1 MANWTTT
8 GYELFNATALPAT
21 AEFTIVPN
29 AGYSIS
35 ASQFDYNE
43 TIDYIVDITFS
54 DNGNAGTPANTVKGT
69 IQFVGSDDY
78 TFNAD
83 IQESITL
90 SVIEVE
96 QINSITLSTAVL
108 VQSYGNNPLVT
119 GAEVSISTNSSYT
132 GYEATINDSFNWNVE
147 TANNGTTFAA
157 FPSVSVPL
165 DSHVNFM
172 EILITP
178 DPGHYFADSP
188 NEDTNS
194 IEIFGLEDSSLTLNL
209 PGFGNGNQSYQA
221 EEYLNEQAW
230 EISRE
235 IIMSPVN
242 GDTQSTSD
250 SVMVCTGIKF
260 TINYFSPATQI
271 LLDLNNNNTYDE
283 ELIINVSIPG
293 VVPRVLYFLDQG
305 PLNVG
310 YGQLSGFQLPI
321 KNTVTSYTITES
333 GDNTE
338 IFNPSPQ
345 AFANFVS
352 LNIAQNSDQ
361 SEKSATLTITANPAA
376 VINSPGVTSSS
387 IQVIQ
392 NSGPFIN
399 VYGKFVGEDE
409 NAYRKGV
416 EVLDYFGQSVSI
428 KIETN
433 LPENND
439 FTAAE
444 AFATSQIISSEEQIS
459 DFVNNGQQVFGSTP
473 LTDAEVQLLND
484 DFDETTENFVNV
496 EESFNV
502 ATVHG
507 TFIPENTGDQPR
519 IIVIK
524 FSHPLDNSIF
534 DAVVF
539 FQAAAYSSSI
549 NTLEF
554 FAATGY
560 DENGIPTGFE
570 SINDAVPSAK
580 TDNNYIQNDGGV
592 ITIYAKYPSQDLSNS
607 NQSLE
612 DMFVL
617 QNLSEVNPPGVNEEN
632 NYFLSSNEEGYQH
645 FNNLQVTPMA
655 GVDDVNVKLTFDAP
669 QNDYYFSNNSSSFTY
684 LIAGTLNANSLLPQ
698 KTSLIIKGYNPLNPY
713 FNPNN
718 LNNNSPDDSVTLFQA
733 QLDTVIVSSFG
744 SEPSGASTQITN
756 NLDVD
761 YFDSET
767 GQVKVEILQYK
778 DIQVDQETGGLSLTD
793 WKTTAIDGPPAW
805 CGFDENFTISSLTS
819 PESSSAFDLT
829 NFSVTL
835 YHQANSST
843 IGRSVRLGYST
854 LSAPVDSS
862 DITTFNQPFAR
873 LKQLNFT
880 TPDDFI
886 ILDSVNFSGN
896 SNDDINYSFDQSL
909 LYTFSINSTNWQ
921 GDYNDDFVIGHSSP
935 NSQYA
940 FTGGEHKGFWWCNLP
955 NNFKAV
961 NDMQGGLSSD
971 RTFIFR
977 YKLNQA
983 FGDSFKIRRYTVLD
997 NATVIAQVEDPGNV
1011 VFNPD
1016 ADLNDFIHFIFA
1028 NTAIIDGETYGQIQ
1042 IRIDASAF
1050 YSARENGNFFD
1061 KIAIL
1066 VSREDF
1072 NNDVSFLDT
1081 EYPHNTEMLIIDFD
1095 EIPIGAE
1102 HTSDFF

>member
-8 GYELFNATALPAT
+8 GYQLFNATALPAT

-29 AGYSIS
+29 SGYSIS

-83 IQESITL
+83 IQQSITL
-90 SVIEVE
+90 SVVEQE
-96 QINSITLSTAVL
+96 QINAITLSTAVTA
-108 VQSYGNNPLVT
+108 QSYGNNAFTT
-119 GAEVSISTNSSYT
+119 GAQVSISTNSLYT

-147 TANNGTTFAA
+147 TANNGTTYVA

-178 DPGHYFADSP
+178 DPGHYFVDSP
-188 NEDTNS
+188 SEDADGD
-194 IEIFGLEDSSLTLNL
+194 EVFALEDSSLTLHL
-209 PGFGNGNQSYQA
+209 PGVGNGTQSYQA
-221 EEYLNEQAW
+221 EEYLNEQSW
-230 EISRE
+230 EIARE
-235 IIMSPVN
+235 LIMEPVN
-242 GDTQSTSD
+242 GTTQSTSED
-250 SVMVCTGIKF
+250 VMVCTGIKF
-260 TINYFSPATQI
+260 TINYFSPPTVL

-293 VVPRVLYFLDQG
+293 IVPRVLYFLDQG
-305 PLNVG
+305 PLHVG
-310 YGQLSGFQLPI
+310 YGQLSNFQLPI
-321 KNTVTSYTITES
+321 KNTVNSYSFTES
-333 GDNTE
+333 GTDTD
-338 IFNPSPQ
+338 IFDPDPQ

-352 LNIAQNSDQ
+352 LNIAQNSTQ

-376 VINSPGVTSSS
+376 VTNSPGVTSSS
-387 IQVIQ
+387 IQIVQ
-392 NSGPFIN
+392 NPGPFIFA
-399 VYGKFVGEDE
+399 YGKLSSQDE
-409 NAYRKGV
+409 NSYSIGV
-416 EVLDYFGQSVSI
+416 ETVSSFGETITLKV
-428 KIETN
+428 ETN
-433 LPENND
+433 IPENND

-444 AFATSQIISSEEQIS
+444 ALLNVFILTGDGIYPT
-459 DFVNNGQQVFGSTP
+459 VNNGQEISDTLPFS
-473 LTDAEVQLLND
+473 DAEV
-484 DFDETTENFVNV
+484 EVITTEIQNGFDIPQQSN
-496 EESFNV
+496 NV
-502 ATVHG
+502 ATVEIS
-507 TFIPENTGDQPR
+507 IPENTGTTLKV
-519 IIVIK
+519 ISIV
-524 FSHPLDNSIF
+524 FNHPLDSSLTTSVTILQE
-534 DAVVF
+534 AG
-539 FQAAAYSSSI
+539 YSSSI
-549 NTLEF
+549 NTLQF

-592 ITIYAKYPSQDLSNS
+592 ITIYAKYPSQDLSNTS
-607 NQSLE
+607 QSLQ

-617 QNLSEVNPPGVNEEN
+617 QNLSEVNPPGVNGEN

-645 FNNLQVTPMA
+645 FNNLQITPMT

-684 LIAGTLNANSLLPQ
+684 LSAGTLSANSLLPQ

-718 LNNNSPDDSVTLFQA
+718 SNNNPPDDSATLFQA
-733 QLDTVIVSSFG
+733 QLDTVVVSSFG
-744 SEPSGASTQITN
+744 SDPSGASTQITN

-778 DIQVDQETGGLSLTD
+778 DIQVDEETGDLSLTD

-805 CGFDENFTISSLTS
+805 CGFDENFTTSSLTS
-819 PESSSAFDLT
+819 PESLSAFDLT

-835 YHQANSST
+835 YHQASSST

-880 TPDDFI
+880 TPDDYI
-886 ILDSVNFSGN
+886 ILNSVNFSGN
-896 SNDDINYSFDQSL
+896 SNDDINYEFDQSL
-909 LYTFSINSTNWQ
+909 IYNSSSNWQ
-921 GDYNDDFVIGHSSP
+921 GNYNDDFVIGHGGP
-935 NSQYA
+935 NSQYSD
-940 FTGGEHKGFWWCNLP
+940 TGGEHVGFWWCNLP
-955 NNFKAV
+955 NAFKAV

-971 RTFIFR
+971 RTFVFR
-977 YKLNQA
+977 YKLNPA
-983 FGDSFKIRRYTVLD
+983 FGDSFKIRRYTVID
-997 NATVIAQVEDPGNV
+997 NATVITQVEDPGNA

-1016 ADLNDFIHFIFA
+1016 ADLNNFIHFIFA
-1028 NTAIIDGETYGQIQ
+1028 NTAVIDGETYGQLQ

-1072 NNDVSFLDT
+1072 NDDVFFPST

-1095 EIPIGAE
+1095 EIPIGSE
-1102 HTSDFF
+1102 HTSNFF